1 MPASQTQGSQGRK
14 SPPPCR
20 PGTQPRE
27 PRGCVWSSHPGPWGC
42 VSSSLPRVWS
52 EGRHSGPAAPFP
64 HPRPGGPVP
73 AAGGQAPGEGWTS
86 GRKASGPCGLPWSGP
101 LGCGRDPGSRWQPEG
116 QGQQPG
122 PQTRSLPPPQRL
134 LPQCGQPHVSG
145 LGAGALGLHTRS
157 RPGAACRLPPA
168 QCSHLALCT
177 EGQVVSVG
185 RGSNPN
191 PGLHSAD
198 PRMD

>member
-1 MPASQTQGSQGRK
+1 MTSITDGEAAHDLLSAPEAELLHSRDGTF
-14 SPPPCR
+14 PP
-20 PGTQPRE
+20 
-27 PRGCVWSSHPGPWGC
+27 SHAR
-42 VSSSLPRVWS
+42 LR
-52 EGRHSGPAAPFP
+52 
-64 HPRPGGPVP
+64 
-73 AAGGQAPGEGWTS
+73 Q
-86 GRKASGPCGLPWSGP
+86 
-101 LGCGRDPGSRWQPEG
+101 
-116 QGQQPG
+116 
-122 PQTRSLPPPQRL
+122 PPQRL